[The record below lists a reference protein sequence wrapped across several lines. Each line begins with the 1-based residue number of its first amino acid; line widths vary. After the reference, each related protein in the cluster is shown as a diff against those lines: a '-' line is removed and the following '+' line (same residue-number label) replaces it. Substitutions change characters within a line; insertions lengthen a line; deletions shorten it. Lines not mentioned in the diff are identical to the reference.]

1 MPSAS
6 TLEKLV
12 TVTVTVT
19 VAAASLAAGIWQLS
33 GSRQYVYPAW
43 ALLPREVTVGGA
55 DWTRTIL
62 GYRLIHRITANSPTQ
77 LVGNTGLAF

>member
-19 VAAASLAAGIWQLS
+19 EPRRWPPEY
-33 GSRQYVYPAW
+33 GS
-43 ALLPREVTVGGA
+43 
-55 DWTRTIL
+55 
-62 GYRLIHRITANSPTQ
+62 
-77 LVGNTGLAF
+77 